1 MIESLELH
9 GITRYGIVGL
19 GYMLRV
25 IVLLTM
31 NMFMM
36 ITMVRQM
43 LAMIDADMA
52 RLLKNVKLR

>member
-19 GYMLRV
+19 GYMLRI

-43 LAMIDADMA
+43 LAIIDADMG
-52 RLLKNVKLR
+52 RVLKNVKLR

>member
-43 LAMIDADMA
+43 LAMIDADMG

>member
-43 LAMIDADMA
+43 LAMIDADMG
-52 RLLKNVKLR
+52 RVLKNVKLR